1 LIETLRLEN
10 LAVVDQAELDFGPG
24 LNVLTGETGA
34 GKSLVLGALALLAG
48 GRASADAIRSGCE
61 QAVVEAV
68 FRTEALPDLERALA
82 ERGLDAEDH
91 ELVVRRT
98 LTRSGRSRAQV
109 AGQRVPVGTLGQLF
123 ADRLEVSSQH
133 DSQALRRP
141 EVHGM
146 LLDRAGG
153 LLKLRKRV
161 SEGYGALR
169 ELGAEIDR
177 LRTDAQ
183 ERARRRDF
191 LAFQVREIDE
201 AELDPEEV
209 TRLEAERG
217 RLAHAERLREEGALA
232 LAALAGDPL
241 EADAPAAADRVADAA
256 GRLEA
261 LARLD
266 GQLDGLATRLGAL
279 REELRDAALELER
292 YLDGVESDP
301 GRLEWIEARLHRIE
315 QLQHKYG
322 PDVAA
327 VLDFRRQA
335 AAELARVEGAD
346 ARVETLEAECR
357 EQAERL
363 ASDARDLSDGRARA
377 ARRVSR
383 DVQRAL
389 RELAMP
395 RAVFAV
401 ELVPVAAPEG
411 CPCGP
416 SGAEQ
421 AELRFSAN
429 PGEPPQPLRRVASGG
444 ELSRTVL
451 ALRQAIRDA
460 DSGMVIVFDEVD
472 AGIGGRAAD
481 RVGRTLSELAARHQ
495 VLCITHLPQIAARA
509 DVHLRVQ
516 KQDRRGRT
524 LARIERVEGAERV
537 EEIARMA
544 GGESIAEATRDH
556 ARALLGPRATS

>member
-1 LIETLRLEN
+1 
-10 LAVVDQAELDFGPG
+10 
-24 LNVLTGETGA
+24 
-34 GKSLVLGALALLAG
+34 
-48 GRASADAIRSGCE
+48 
-61 QAVVEAV
+61 
-68 FRTEALPDLERALA
+68 
-82 ERGLDAEDH
+82 
-91 ELVVRRT
+91 
-98 LTRSGRSRAQV
+98 
-109 AGQRVPVGTLGQLF
+109 
-123 ADRLEVSSQH
+123 
-133 DSQALRRP
+133 
-141 EVHGM
+141 
-146 LLDRAGG
+146 
-153 LLKLRKRV
+153 
-161 SEGYGALR
+161 
-169 ELGAEIDR
+169 
-177 LRTDAQ
+177 
-183 ERARRRDF
+183 
-191 LAFQVREIDE
+191 
-201 AELDPEEV
+201 
-209 TRLEAERG
+209 
-217 RLAHAERLREEGALA
+217 
-232 LAALAGDPL
+232 
-241 EADAPAAADRVADAA
+241 VADAA